1 MTGRYGARWILAALT
16 ALTLSG
22 CGAHK
27 AAEDDKAPPPSKN
40 AGKPEANAPVSLATP
55 PPAAP
60 GAQTK

>member
-1 MTGRYGARWILAALT
+1 LVS
-16 ALTLSG
+16 LSLVG
-22 CGAHK
+22 CAGNK